1 MLKSISVTE
10 SGGSCSSCRSRSR
23 RFYSGRRWAGATKG
37 LVAGILK
44 NGFPRR
50 ITLTRRLRGSFLSF
64 YFSLSLS
71 LLPAVLSALCL
82 HRGPFGRI
90 FFGKRRETCAACPRR
105 TIVLLRQI
113 THLSGWRQN
122 KGSRHGIVSC
132 KKSCQDFAPNSVT
145 PFHPPST
152 LRDGTIPDR
161 LWFVEPVY
169 PKRKLFG
176 KII

>member
-1 MLKSISVTE
+1 MFILQEPVEAFLLWPTVGWCNERAGCGDFKEWFPAAHHSYPPVKGLLSLFLFFYLAF
-10 SGGSCSSCRSRSR
+10 SSSR
-23 RFYSGRRWAGATKG
+23 RFIGPVFTPWPFRTDLFREEER
-37 LVAGILK
+37 
-44 NGFPRR
+44 N
-50 ITLTRRLRGSFLSF
+50 LRGVSKKNDRPTS
-64 YFSLSLS
+64 
-71 LLPAVLSALCL
+71 
-82 HRGPFGRI
+82 
-90 FFGKRRETCAACPRR
+90 
-105 TIVLLRQI
+105 RQI

>member
-122 KGSRHGIVSC
+122 KGSRLAKNPARISR
-132 KKSCQDFAPNSVT
+132 QT
-145 PFHPPST
+145 R
-152 LRDGTIPDR
+152 LRLSIPQAR
-161 LWFVEPVY
+161 SEMERF
-169 PKRKLFG
+169 RIGFG
-176 KII
+176 LSSQFIQRESYLEK